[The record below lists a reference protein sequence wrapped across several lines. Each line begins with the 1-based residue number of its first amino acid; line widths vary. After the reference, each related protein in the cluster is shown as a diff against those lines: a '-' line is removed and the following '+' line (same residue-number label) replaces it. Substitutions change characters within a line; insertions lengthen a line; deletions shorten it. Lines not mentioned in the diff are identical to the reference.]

1 MYSPCFCLH
10 NMMKT
15 GMRMIKMTNLI
26 KMMMVR
32 MKMMVGMNL
41 HYMIKIELK
50 IITLIK
56 ITIMKMRTT
65 MTKRPKITTVIVL
78 VLAFFLS
85 SLKNRKRYKKS
96 RVALFLM

>member
-1 MYSPCFCLH
+1 MH
-10 NMMKT
+10 NMM
-15 GMRMIKMTNLI
+15 
-26 KMMMVR
+26 
-32 MKMMVGMNL
+32 
-41 HYMIKIELK
+41 KIELK

-65 MTKRPKITTVIVL
+65 MTKRAKITTVIVL

-96 RVALFLM
+96 RVALF